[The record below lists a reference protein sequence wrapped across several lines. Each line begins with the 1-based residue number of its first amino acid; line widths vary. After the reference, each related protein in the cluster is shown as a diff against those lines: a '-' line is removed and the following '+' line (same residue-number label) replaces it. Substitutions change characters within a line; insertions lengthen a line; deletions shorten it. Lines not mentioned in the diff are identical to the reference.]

1 MQASAKT
8 VMPLKLKNLCA
19 KTHKLRVSVKG
30 QSFVRVITDAEPT
43 IVGGGTVE
51 ARFEV
56 DTTGTK
62 AGSYKGRVM
71 LSCMDCSTN
80 EVCNRGEL
88 QLRINILEKK
98 SEVTE
103 VQPDQA
109 RLFDLIREG
118 RYQEAIAGFAQR
130 VKQKRGDSRDYYG
143 LAVTHEQLKDY
154 KQAVL
159 NANKALSFNQNDR
172 RLSKEEQND
181 ARRIAEGREK

>member
-30 QSFVRVITDAEPT
+30 LSFVHVISDADPT

-56 DTTGTK
+56 DTTGQK

-71 LSCMDCSTN
+71 LSCMDCSTD

-88 QLRINILEKK
+88 QLRINVIDKRP
-98 SEVTE
+98 EVME
-103 VQPDQA
+103 IQPEQA
-109 RLFDLIREG
+109 ELFAWL
-118 RYQEAIAGFAQR
+118 
-130 VKQKRGDSRDYYG
+130 
-143 LAVTHEQLKDY
+143 H
-154 KQAVL
+154 
-159 NANKALSFNQNDR
+159 
-172 RLSKEEQND
+172 
-181 ARRIAEGREK
+181 